1 MATAKKKSSV
11 ARPAGGGAKK
21 SAKAAAKA
29 AVKPA
34 AKAATRPPAAAPA
47 AKAPSSAK
55 TGAVKKRAAKAATRA
70 IKKAEKA
77 AKRATK
83 SARKAAKTT
92 TAGRT
97 AKGRRGGG
105 GHVGDPSLFE
115 AFTAGERADALRV
128 LTEDKRLS
136 QMAKVGRYR
145 VISVEPL
152 TVKHPLPLA
161 GHRLARVVIYDYASD
176 RCVDAC
182 VDLDA
187 SLVATLR
194 FTRAQPMLSRDEEAA
209 AISIAL
215 ADDRVKAELSLSDE
229 AQAAMHYWSDRD
241 TDLAFSRR
249 SAVVI
254 FGRTGARPSLMAI
267 VDLLDGHVSEII
279 PAATW

>member
-1 MATAKKKSSV
+1 MATAKRKSSV

-21 SAKAAAKA
+21 SAKAAAK
-29 AVKPA
+29 VA
-34 AKAATRPPAAAPA
+34 AKTAKVAAKPAAAPA
-47 AKAPSSAK
+47 AAGSGKA
-55 TGAVKKRAAKAATRA
+55 GAVKKRAAKAAARA
-70 IKKAEKA
+70 GKQAAKA

-83 SARKAAKTT
+83 AAVKTSRAAP
-92 TAGRT
+92 TAART
-97 AKGRRGGG
+97 AKGRRRGAH
-105 GHVGDPSLFE
+105 HVGDPSLFE

-128 LTEDKRLS
+128 LTEGKRLS

-145 VISVEPL
+145 VVSVEPL
-152 TVKHPLPLA
+152 TVKQPLPLA
-161 GHRLARVVIYDYASD
+161 GHRLARIVIYDYAAD

-187 SLVATLR
+187 SSVATLR

-241 TDLAFSRR
+241 TDLAFARR

-254 FGRTGARPSLMAI
+254 FGRHGARPSLMAI